1 MILFCPLQ
9 HQTPMSRIAGYAR
22 QKTRAEPWLQDK
34 LDRKPKMV
42 AAIAL
47 ANKMARQIWAM
58 ITKGETYKPQEVV
71 AT

>member
-1 MILFCPLQ
+1 
-9 HQTPMSRIAGYAR
+9 MSRIAGYAR

-34 LDRKPKMV
+34 LDLTPKMA

-58 ITKGETYKPQEVV
+58 ITKAETYKPQKVV